1 MEYRTEELD
10 DIILAACNGDGS
22 AMIWLAKY
30 YITKDIDPNSAK
42 LWAHKAADSGID
54 GGNVVARQV
63 FSVLAIADA
72 ELDEYELAYTEWMNV
87 KWLAEDAQNRITFSV
102 REREKAEF
110 DRLDS
115 IFGGAYAYFMSDK
128 YKEALELLEEEN
140 INLLCAGGP
149 ASPYVTILHV
159 LCQEESARE
168 KERTGEISIEEHD
181 AFLPQNLKSLDI
193 LDKNWECFNANKG
206 RPDRSRILMIAA
218 MTYANYLRIFEND
231 LRRAYSVL
239 DRAEQAIEYEVFK
252 EHLARVKKRYKKT
265 LFGVYKYQEE

>member
-54 GGNVVARQV
+54 EGNVVARQV

-128 YKEALELLEEEN
+128 YKLALCWRSSITVCNHFARFVPRRVCQRKGEDRRN
-140 INLLCAGGP
+140 IDRRTRCVF
-149 ASPYVTILHV
+149 AS
-159 LCQEESARE
+159 EF
-168 KERTGEISIEEHD
+168 EIVGY
-181 AFLPQNLKSLDI
+181 F
-193 LDKNWECFNANKG
+193 
-206 RPDRSRILMIAA
+206 R
-218 MTYANYLRIFEND
+218 
-231 LRRAYSVL
+231 
-239 DRAEQAIEYEVFK
+239 
-252 EHLARVKKRYKKT
+252 
-265 LFGVYKYQEE
+265 